1 MIYDEKDG
9 NNAVCSFIKCY
20 SSFRSKRS
28 RRRIKIR
35 SWSRQFEL
43 LEEHPEI
50 RIELRSHTDRRGS
63 EEYNN
68 ELSMQRAQSVANY
81 LFQNGVHKDR
91 VVTMGL
97 GKSEPK
103 KVAASLAKRYDFIEV
118 DDVLT
123 ESFINELSSEQQEIA
138 DQLNRRTDFKI
149 IGFKN

>member
-1 MIYDEKDG
+1 
-9 NNAVCSFIKCY
+9 
-20 SSFRSKRS
+20 
-28 RRRIKIR
+28 
-35 SWSRQFEL
+35 
-43 LEEHPEI
+43 
-50 RIELRSHTDRRGS
+50 
-63 EEYNN
+63 
-68 ELSMQRAQSVANY
+68 MQRAQSVANY